1 MYHFKILLVS
11 LATVTDMKDRS
22 SSSSNNMMIDQLFGL
37 DKLMGLMVMDQYFGL
52 MMMERL
58 Y

>member
-22 SSSSNNMMIDQLFGL
+22 SSSNKMMIDQLFGL